1 MERPGANRRAVRFS
15 IALLHP
21 NVEPGK
27 PNSRTMKVTAEEFRE
42 EILRQIKEGNG
53 ESHEI
58 RAGDVVRDL
67 GDRLRRRGENAN
79 CCGAMRTLFRPGDRI
94 IRLPKKKDRT
104 PPPKRNP
111 VDGNTFDQQ
120 TNGENHQG
128 ANLIIH
134 YKRSTDRT
142 QPA

>member
-1 MERPGANRRAVRFS
+1 
-15 IALLHP
+15 
-21 NVEPGK
+21 
-27 PNSRTMKVTAEEFRE
+27 MKVTAEEFRE

-94 IRLPKKKDRT
+94 IRLPKKRIGLHRQNAIRWMAT
-104 PPPKRNP
+104 
-111 VDGNTFDQQ
+111 
-120 TNGENHQG
+120 H
-128 ANLIIH
+128 LINRLMERII
-134 YKRSTDRT
+134 RVPTS
-142 QPA
+142 